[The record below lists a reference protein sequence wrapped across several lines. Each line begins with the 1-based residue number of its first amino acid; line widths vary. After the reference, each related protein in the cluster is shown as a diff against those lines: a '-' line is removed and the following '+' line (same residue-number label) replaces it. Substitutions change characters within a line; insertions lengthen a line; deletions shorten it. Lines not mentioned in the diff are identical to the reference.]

1 MEPASPL
8 LRGNKQMNELVS
20 TLNEYVWSTALI
32 ALCLGA
38 GLYFS
43 VRSRFL
49 QLRHIGEMLRLMWDG
64 KGSDQGVSSFQAL
77 TMTLAGR
84 VGTGNI
90 AGVATAITFGG
101 PGAVFWMW
109 MMAFLGASSAFVE
122 STLGQ
127 VYKESINKEFRGG
140 PAFYIEKGL
149 GVKWYAILFA
159 IVTIVATGVLLP
171 GVQANSIAESLKTA
185 AGVDTMVTGIAL
197 AVVLAFIIFGG
208 VKRIARFAEFV
219 VPFMAL
225 GYILVACAIVAMNI
239 EQLPG
244 VLKLIFTSAFG
255 LDAGFGAILGLAIQW
270 GVKRGVYSNEAGQG
284 TGPHA
289 SSAAE
294 VSHPAKQGLVQGFSV
309 YVDTL
314 FVCSATAFMLLITG
328 QYNVEGPNGIPMFT
342 GVQGVASGP
351 GYVQTALENIMPG
364 FGALFVAI
372 ALLFFAGTT
381 IVAYY
386 YIAETNISYLNRTTN
401 RPWLTLVLKLGMVA
415 STIYGAVKT
424 ADVAWALG
432 DLGVGLMAWLNLI
445 AILLMRDTAFTCLR
459 DYEAQKKQGKDPQ
472 FDPVAL
478 GIKNAHFWEQRV
490 AAGKAQPKAGDAVAS
505 ETVG

>member
-1 MEPASPL
+1 
-8 LRGNKQMNELVS
+8 MNELVN
-20 TLNEYVWSTALI
+20 TINGYVWSTALI

-43 VRSRFL
+43 IRSRFL
-49 QLRHIGEMLRLMWDG
+49 QVRHVREMTRLMLDG
-64 KGSDQGVSSFQAL
+64 KSSDQGVSSFQAL

-109 MMAFLGASSAFVE
+109 VVAFLGASSAFVE

-127 VYKESINKEFRGG
+127 VYKESINKQFRGG

-149 GVKWYAILFA
+149 GVKWYAMLFA
-159 IVTIVATGVLLP
+159 LVTIFATGLLLP

-185 AGVDTMVTGIAL
+185 AGVDNTVTGVLLSIA
-197 AVVLAFIIFGG
+197 LAFIIFGG
-208 VKRIARFAEFV
+208 VKRIASFAEYV

-225 GYILVACAIVAMNI
+225 GYIVVAVIIVALHI
-239 EQLPG
+239 EQLPS
-244 VLKLIFTSAFG
+244 VLSLIFTSAFG
-255 LDAGFGAILGLAIQW
+255 ADAAFGAIIGMAIQW

-328 QYNVEGPNGIPMFT
+328 QYNVQAPDGTPMFT
-342 GVQGVASGP
+342 GIQGVAAGP

-364 FGALFVAI
+364 FGSLFVAI
-372 ALLFFAGTT
+372 ALLFFAFTT

-386 YIAETNISYLNRTTN
+386 YIAETNIAYINRATG
-401 RPWLTLVLKLGMVA
+401 RPWMTFLLKLAIIGA
-415 STIYGAVKT
+415 TFYGTIRT
-424 ADVAWALG
+424 ADAAWALG

-445 AILLMRDTAFTCLR
+445 AILLMRNVAFKCLR
-459 DYEAQKKQGKDPQ
+459 DYEAQKKLGKDPV
-472 FDPVAL
+472 FDPRAL
-478 GIKNAHFWEQRV
+478 GIENAHFWEQRV
-490 AAGKAQPKAGDAVAS
+490 ALAKNQPKAGDAVAT
-505 ETVG
+505 ETTR